1 MFVGVGAARVRDL
14 FNQAK
19 ANAPA
24 IVFID
29 EIDAVGRQRGAGMG
43 GGHDEREQTLNQLLV
58 EMDGFEE
65 NSKVILIAATNRPDV
80 LDPALLRPGRF
91 DRQIA
96 VDRPDLKGR
105 EAILQVHAKGKP
117 LSDEVKL
124 VDYARRTPG
133 FTGADLSNVL
143 NEAALLSA
151 RENKAVIGN
160 LELDEA
166 ISAYQDFKSYL
177 EGKVTQ
183 VEFEDLQ
190 KSIFSIANK
199 HQGSKSLDGTKH
211 SAVSAT
217 YALAN
222 AINGNA
228 VAAAEYAAYSK
239 TYGYGGYAVSD
250 LESFQEEYTEQ
261 VKILKR
267 LLEKSESH

>member
-1 MFVGVGAARVRDL
+1 M
-14 FNQAK
+14 N
-19 ANAPA
+19 
-24 IVFID
+24 
-29 EIDAVGRQRGAGMG
+29 RQLRA
-43 GGHDEREQTLNQLLV
+43 LV
-58 EMDGFEE
+58 ENVGLTTPEMEKTRFEFCFACASSI
-65 NSKVILIAATNRPDV
+65 NHL
-80 LDPALLRPGRF
+80 
-91 DRQIA
+91 
-96 VDRPDLKGR
+96 
-105 EAILQVHAKGKP
+105 
-117 LSDEVKL
+117 
-124 VDYARRTPG
+124 
-133 FTGADLSNVL
+133 
-143 NEAALLSA
+143 
-151 RENKAVIGN
+151 
-160 LELDEA
+160 LELDET

-222 AINGNA
+222 AISGNA

-250 LESFQEEYTEQ
+250 LDSFQEEYTEQ

-267 LLEKSESH
+267 LLEKRESPQD

>member
-1 MFVGVGAARVRDL
+1 M
-14 FNQAK
+14 NY
-19 ANAPA
+19 
-24 IVFID
+24 
-29 EIDAVGRQRGAGMG
+29 
-43 GGHDEREQTLNQLLV
+43 
-58 EMDGFEE
+58 
-65 NSKVILIAATNRPDV
+65 
-80 LDPALLRPGRF
+80 
-91 DRQIA
+91 
-96 VDRPDLKGR
+96 
-105 EAILQVHAKGKP
+105 LQVVQ
-117 LSDEVKL
+117 LF
-124 VDYARRTPG
+124 RRTSSG
-133 FTGADLSNVL
+133 SVLGAN
-143 NEAALLSA
+143 
-151 RENKAVIGN
+151 
-160 LELDEA
+160 
-166 ISAYQDFKSYL
+166 QHCKSYR

-183 VEFEDLQ
+183 FEFEDLQ

-267 LLEKSESH
+267 LLEKRESH